1 MSLQLLNNAYTATQ
15 GTYLQPAT
23 QPHSWCVVTKK
34 NILEPLAIKARKFPI
49 NERSKQANESA
60 AMLIKRNRAP
70 QGEATTEKGSESSA
84 YGRYPA

>member
-34 NILEPLAIKARKFPI
+34 KHIGAPSNQ
-49 NERSKQANESA
+49 SKKIPNQREV
-60 AMLIKRNRAP
+60 
-70 QGEATTEKGSESSA
+70 
-84 YGRYPA
+84 